1 MRLLAASC
9 RSHPT
14 KLVPNPQL
22 PPAPP
27 SSHRQK
33 SSFQRSTS
41 DVCLWSSSSSL
52 ISIHVLCH
60 ERRILALKR
69 LGGAAAP
76 ALRHGL
82 CHGIGEDVLLTFLHP
97 VEDGSRNGL
106 RRGLRDVV
114 ASGHIRVH
122 GAEQGRVNPHALS
135 GQKGA
140 QRLR

>member
-1 MRLLAASC
+1 MSLLAASC
-9 RSHPT
+9 RNHPT

-41 DVCLWSSSSSL
+41 DVCLLSSLSSL
-52 ISIHVLCH
+52 ISLDVPCY
-60 ERRILALKR
+60 ERRILALER
-69 LGGAAAP
+69 LGGSAAP

-82 CHGIGEDVLLTFLHP
+82 CHGIGENVLLSFLHS
-97 VEDGSRNGL
+97 VEDGLRNGL
-106 RRGLRDVV
+106 RRGISDVV
-114 ASGHIRVH
+114 SSRHIRVH
-122 GAEQGRVNPHALS
+122 GAEQGRVNPHAPS